1 MRYKRGYKKD
11 VVKREVT
18 PSEAA
23 DKLMVL
29 CSRGERCCHD
39 AIRLMTRWGVDAQAQ
54 RDIVDMLVE
63 QRYIDQ
69 ERYTRAFV
77 EDKIRFSGWGDYKIR
92 AALRAKRIDDELID
106 AALELFSDSDERHR
120 RLVEMLSYKKRG
132 INAKNDYD
140 LKGKLLRFAAS
151 RGFGYEEALNAI
163 EEVVKGGI

>member
-1 MRYKRGYKKD
+1 MRYKRDYNREL
-11 VVKREVT
+11 VKREVT

-23 DKLMVL
+23 DKLMAL
-29 CSRGERCCHD
+29 CSRGEKCCFD

-54 RDIVDMLVE
+54 REVVDMLVA

-106 AALELFSDSDERHR
+106 AALELFSDNDERHH
-120 RLVEMLSYKKRG
+120 RLVEMLSYKKRS
-132 INAKNDYD
+132 ISAKNDYD

-151 RGFGYEEALNAI
+151 RGFGYDEAMNAI
-163 EEVVKGGI
+163 EEVIK